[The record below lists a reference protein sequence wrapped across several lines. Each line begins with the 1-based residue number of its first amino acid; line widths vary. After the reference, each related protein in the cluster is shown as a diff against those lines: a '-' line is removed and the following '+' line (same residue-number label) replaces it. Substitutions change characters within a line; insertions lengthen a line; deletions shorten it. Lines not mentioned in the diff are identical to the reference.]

1 MEIVENNQRLG
12 AGIITMSV
20 LYLIGQA
27 FTMFSVLINIVMKDE
42 IARMLAEAG
51 TISEIT
57 TAQLGVT
64 LVISLILTVSII
76 LILFKKYIGAYIFI
90 GIEVLSLLFS
100 IITGA
105 FTLFSII
112 GLVFPGLMIFF
123 LYKKKE
129 IYFANLKFQS
139 LIELSNRQLYFL
151 Q

>member
-1 MEIVENNQRLG
+1 MEIVENNQKLG

-27 FTMFSVLINIVMKDE
+27 FTMLSVLINIVMKDE

-57 TAQLGVT
+57 TAKLGVT

-129 IYFANLKFQS
+129 IYFARIKF
-139 LIELSNRQLYFL
+139 
-151 Q
+151 

>member
-27 FTMFSVLINIVMKDE
+27 FTILSVLINIVMKDE

-57 TAQLGVT
+57 TAQLSVT

-123 LYKKKE
+123 LYNKKE
-129 IYFANLKFQS
+129 IYFARLKF
-139 LIELSNRQLYFL
+139 
-151 Q
+151 

>member
-1 MEIVENNQRLG
+1 MEIVENNQKLG

-27 FTMFSVLINIVMKDE
+27 FTMLSVLINIVMKDE

-57 TAQLGVT
+57 TAKLGVT

-100 IITGA
+100 IITRA

-123 LYKKKE
+123 L
-129 IYFANLKFQS
+129 L
-139 LIELSNRQLYFL
+139 
-151 Q
+151 

>member
-1 MEIVENNQRLG
+1 MEIVENNQKLG

-27 FTMFSVLINIVMKDE
+27 FTMLSVLINIVMKDE

-57 TAQLGVT
+57 TAKLGVT

-105 FTLFSII
+105 FTVFSII

-129 IYFANLKFQS
+129 IYFARIKF
-139 LIELSNRQLYFL
+139 
-151 Q
+151 

>member
-1 MEIVENNQRLG
+1 MEIVENNQKLG

-27 FTMFSVLINIVMKDE
+27 FTMLSVLINIVMKDE

-57 TAQLGVT
+57 TAKLGVT

-129 IYFANLKFQS
+129 IYFARLKF
-139 LIELSNRQLYFL
+139 YA
-151 Q
+151 

>member
-1 MEIVENNQRLG
+1 MEIVENNQKLG

-27 FTMFSVLINIVMKDE
+27 FTMLSVLINIVMKDE

-105 FTLFSII
+105 FTFFSII

-129 IYFANLKFQS
+129 IYFANLKF
-139 LIELSNRQLYFL
+139 
-151 Q
+151 

>member
-1 MEIVENNQRLG
+1 MEIVENNQKLG

-27 FTMFSVLINIVMKDE
+27 FTMLSVLINIVMKDE

-57 TAQLGVT
+57 TAQLSVT

-129 IYFANLKFQS
+129 IYFARLKF
-139 LIELSNRQLYFL
+139 
-151 Q
+151 

>member
-1 MEIVENNQRLG
+1 MEIVENNQKLG

-27 FTMFSVLINIVMKDE
+27 FTMLSVLINIVMKDE

-129 IYFANLKFQS
+129 IYFARIKFQA
-139 LIELSNRQLYFL
+139 
-151 Q
+151 

>member
-129 IYFANLKFQS
+129 IYFANLKF
-139 LIELSNRQLYFL
+139 
-151 Q
+151 

>member
-1 MEIVENNQRLG
+1 MEIVENNQKLG

-27 FTMFSVLINIVMKDE
+27 FTMLSVLINIVMKDE

-57 TAQLGVT
+57 TAQLSVT

-129 IYFANLKFQS
+129 IYFARIKF
-139 LIELSNRQLYFL
+139 
-151 Q
+151 

>member
-27 FTMFSVLINIVMKDE
+27 FTMLSVLINIVMKDE

-129 IYFANLKFQS
+129 IYFANLKF
-139 LIELSNRQLYFL
+139 
-151 Q
+151 

>member
-27 FTMFSVLINIVMKDE
+27 FTMLSVLINIVMKDE

-129 IYFANLKFQS
+129 IYFARIKF
-139 LIELSNRQLYFL
+139 
-151 Q
+151 

>member
-1 MEIVENNQRLG
+1 MEIVENNQKLG

-27 FTMFSVLINIVMKDE
+27 FTMLSVLINIVMKDE

-129 IYFANLKFQS
+129 IYFARIKF
-139 LIELSNRQLYFL
+139 
-151 Q
+151 

>member
-1 MEIVENNQRLG
+1 MEIVENNQKLG

-27 FTMFSVLINIVMKDE
+27 FTMLSVLINIVMKDE

-123 LYKKKE
+123 LYKKSF
-129 IYFANLKFQS
+129 IMYSFC
-139 LIELSNRQLYFL
+139 
-151 Q
+151 